1 MKKIL
6 MGITSILGV
15 IAGTLSLSILG
26 LISIFAPQ
34 YSDNL
39 HQKLIDWAENDE

>member
-1 MKKIL
+1 MRNFFV
-6 MGITSILGV
+6 GIAAVFGIIVGVLSI
-15 IAGTLSLSILG
+15 SILG

-39 HQKLIDWAENDE
+39 HQKLIDWAENDD